1 MSTISVYLH
10 SNRVH
15 YYHTVYVGC
24 MLMVDLGMRLKDLR
38 KKHNLT
44 QQQVADR
51 VWVSKSMVS
60 SYELG
65 TRSPSYEVLIK
76 LSRLFGV
83 TTDYLLGVDKA
94 KTIDAS
100 KLSDK
105 QIGIII
111 TLIEE
116 MTKNQDA

>member
-1 MSTISVYLH
+1 
-10 SNRVH
+10 
-15 YYHTVYVGC
+15 
-24 MLMVDLGMRLKDLR
+24 MVDLGIRLKDLR

-83 TTDYLLGVDKA
+83 TTDYLLGVDKT

-100 KLSDK
+100 RLSDK

-116 MTKNQDA
+116 MTKNQGT

>member
-1 MSTISVYLH
+1 
-10 SNRVH
+10 
-15 YYHTVYVGC
+15 

>member
-1 MSTISVYLH
+1 
-10 SNRVH
+10 
-15 YYHTVYVGC
+15 

-83 TTDYLLGVDKA
+83 ITDYLLGVDKA